1 MPLIGVPSEGLTSS
15 VKSRTLPF
23 AMKPARS
30 LIPIGTATLLPHTV
44 HSVRR
49 LEERLMAFVAKWG
62 FQEIILPT
70 FEYLDVLSV
79 GLSPEILEKCYKF
92 PDSASGRVLVLRP
105 DATAQIAR
113 MVAMGLGGEVFP
125 LRFSYRT
132 TVFRYE
138 PEHRGRDREVFQ
150 VGFEF
155 MGQDSPASDAEMVA
169 LLVQVLRQAEL
180 SNWKISLG
188 HVGFLKGLLSRSGL
202 SPNGRKQAE
211 IAVARKDL
219 PLLEDILEKER
230 VPRVIAR
237 AILEVPERCGSLD
250 VLKWGKRIAG
260 KDRSLLAPLMR
271 LEKVYEL
278 LACKGVHE
286 SVVLDLGEFRGFDY
300 YDGVV
305 FDVFTGSLGSELG
318 GGGRYNHL
326 IGRFGRE
333 CPAIGFGLD
342 LDRVFSALDR
352 QGITPHNGFHAV
364 IIMAPPHLS
373 GESFSLAQSLR
384 EAGIC
389 VVEQVWEGSV
399 PSIGKPPRPKAGSSE
414 RSRVVV
420 LEKRSKQACTISLF
434 TFPLSSKTPRRQR
447 LTLPQLIQELQSSL
461 HGDF

>member
-1 MPLIGVPSEGLTSS
+1 MVLVGDVIFDGRTPSIDFLS
-15 VKSRTLPF
+15 LPIT
-23 AMKPARS
+23 MKPARS

-62 FQEIILPT
+62 YQEIILPT

-113 MVAMGLGGEVFP
+113 MVAMGLGGDAFP

-150 VGFEF
+150 VGFELL
-155 MGQDSPASDAEMVA
+155 GDDSATGDAEMVA
-169 LLVQVLRQAEL
+169 LLVEVLRQIGL
-180 SNWKISLG
+180 SDWKISLG

-202 SPNGRKQAE
+202 SPGGRKQAE

-219 PLLEDILEKER
+219 PHLEDILEKEH
-230 VPRVIAR
+230 VPRAMAS
-237 AILEVPERCGSLD
+237 AILEVPERCGSMD
-250 VLKWGKRIAG
+250 VLKWGRRIAG
-260 KDRSLLAPLMR
+260 KDRSLLAPLIR
-271 LEKVYEL
+271 LERVYEL
-278 LACKGVHE
+278 LERKGVHE

-305 FDVFTGSLGSELG
+305 FDVFADSLGSEIG

-333 CPAIGFGLD
+333 CAAIGFGLD

-352 QGITPHNGFHAV
+352 QGPSLPNGFDIVA
-364 IIMAPPHLS
+364 IIAPSYLT
-373 GESFSLAQSLR
+373 EASFSLAQSLR
-384 EAGIC
+384 QAGVC
-389 VVEQVWEGSV
+389 VVERELVGRVKSSQRQFG
-399 PSIGKPPRPKAGSSE
+399 PHLCPPGASY
-414 RSRVVV
+414 VV
-420 LEKRSKQACTISLF
+420 LLEGRSKQAPTISLL
-434 TFPLSSKTPRRQR
+434 TFSPASRSPRQQR
-447 LTLPQLIQELQSSL
+447 LTLPQLIQKLQK
-461 HGDF
+461 

>member
-1 MPLIGVPSEGLTSS
+1 
-15 VKSRTLPF
+15 
-23 AMKPARS
+23 MKPARS

-49 LEERLMAFVAKWG
+49 LEERLMDFVAKWG

-79 GLSPEILEKCYKF
+79 GLSPEVLEKCYKF

-113 MVAMGLGGEVFP
+113 MVAMGLGGNAFP

-150 VGFEF
+150 VGFEL
-155 MGQDSPASDAEMVA
+155 MGQDSPEGDAEMVT
-169 LLVQVLRQAEL
+169 LLVQVLDQVGL
-180 SNWKISLG
+180 SSCKISLG
-188 HVGFLKGLLSRSGL
+188 HVGFLAGLLSRSGL
-202 SPNGRKQAE
+202 STGGRRQAE

-230 VPRVIAR
+230 VPRSLVK
-237 AILEVPERCGSLD
+237 AILEVPGRCGTLD
-250 VLKWGKRIAG
+250 VLKWGRRVAG
-260 KDRSLLAPLMR
+260 KVPALLTPLVR
-271 LEKVYEL
+271 LEQVYEVL
-278 LACKGVHE
+278 KSKGIHE

-305 FDVFTGSLGSELG
+305 FDVFTESLGSELG

-326 IGRFGRE
+326 IGRFGRDT
-333 CPAIGFGLD
+333 PAIGFGLD

-352 QGITPHNGFHAV
+352 QGVTPQNGSEPV
-364 IIMAPPHLS
+364 VLLAPSQLT
-373 GESFSLAQSLR
+373 GASFSLAQSLR
-384 EAGIC
+384 
-389 VVEQVWEGSV
+389 
-399 PSIGKPPRPKAGSSE
+399 
-414 RSRVVV
+414 
-420 LEKRSKQACTISLF
+420 
-434 TFPLSSKTPRRQR
+434 
-447 LTLPQLIQELQSSL
+447 
-461 HGDF
+461 

>member
-1 MPLIGVPSEGLTSS
+1 
-15 VKSRTLPF
+15 
-23 AMKPARS
+23 MKPARS

-49 LEERLMAFVAKWG
+49 LEEQLMAHVAKWG

-79 GLSPEILEKCYKF
+79 GLSPEILEKSYKF

-113 MVAMGLGGEVFP
+113 MVAMGLGADNSP
-125 LRFSYRT
+125 LRFAYRT

-150 VGFEF
+150 VGFEL
-155 MGQDSPASDAEMVA
+155 MGDDSAAGDAEMVA
-169 LLVQVLRQAEL
+169 LLVEVLRQVGL
-180 SNWKISLG
+180 SHCKISLG

-202 SPNGRKQAE
+202 SPYGRKQAE

-219 PLLEDILEKER
+219 PLLEDILDKER
-230 VPRVIAR
+230 VPRSTVKTV
-237 AILEVPERCGSLD
+237 LEVPERCGAKD
-250 VLKWGKRIAG
+250 VLKWGRRIAG
-260 KDRSLLAPLMR
+260 KDRSLLLPLTR
-271 LEKVYEL
+271 LERVYDL
-278 LACKGVHE
+278 LKLKGVHDA
-286 SVVLDLGEFRGFDY
+286 VVLDLGEFRGFDY

-305 FDVFTGSLGSELG
+305 FDVFTDALGSELG

-333 CPAIGFGLD
+333 CPAIGFALD

-352 QGITPHNGFHAV
+352 QGITPLNGFETV
-364 IIMAPPHLS
+364 PIVAPSHLS
-373 GESFSLAQSLR
+373 GASFALAQSLR

-389 VVEQVWEGSV
+389 VVEQGLEGRAKV
-399 PSIGKPPRPKAGSSE
+399 TGRQRRPQDYPAKG
-414 RSRVVV
+414 SRVVL
-420 LEKRSKQACTISLF
+420 LEGRPNQEPIISLL
-434 TFPLSSKTPRRQR
+434 TFSRSSKAPRQQN
-447 LTLPQLIQELQSSL
+447 LTLPQLINELRNPS